1 MSVEDKW
8 SRDKAA
14 AYKKRLEINQT
25 ATAAGLEAIEDEANR
40 EQAEALST
48 NETSKLCP
56 DEEERLKMALEANEH
71 EERAE
76 TLRLAV
82 RLFVRAYEDKAGKA
96 PKTPGAKAAEL
107 EEFSKF
113 LITKRK
119 KLHLSQVRLA
129 ELSGVTFATVNRLE
143 NGHHGAN
150 AQTVRKISEA
160 LADEERRQEQRKKGN
175 L

>member
-1 MSVEDKW
+1 MSIEDKW

-14 AYKKRLEINQT
+14 AYRKRLEINQT
-25 ATAAGLEAIEDEANR
+25 ATAAGLEAIENEANR
-40 EQAEALST
+40 EQAEALSI

-56 DEEERLKMALEANEH
+56 DEEERLQMALEANEH

-96 PKTPGAKAAEL
+96 PETAGTKAAEL
-107 EEFSKF
+107 AEFSKF
-113 LITKRK
+113 LIAKRK
-119 KLHLSQVRLA
+119 QLRITQVELAKLA
-129 ELSGVTFATVNRLE
+129 GVTFATINRLE

-150 AQTVRKISEA
+150 AQTIRKISKA
-160 LADEERRQEQRKKGN
+160 LADEERRQQQRKKGN
-175 L
+175 M